1 MSAYILASYDVVDPG
16 KYKDYVPG
24 VMPLLTKHGAEVLVA
39 DSDARALEGDR
50 RGVYV
55 VLRFASEAAALAW
68 YNDPDY
74 APVRKLRLDASANGN
89 MVLAKGFTLPQG

>member
-1 MSAYILASYDVVDPG
+1 MSAYILVSYDIVDQE
-16 KYKDYVPG
+16 KYREYVPG
-24 VMPLLTKHGAEVLVA
+24 VLPLLLKHGAEVLVA
-39 DSDARALEGDR
+39 DSDAQALEGER

-55 VLRFASEAAALAW
+55 VLRFETEAAALAW

-89 MVLAKGFTLPQG
+89 MVLVKPFTPPQG